1 MTYTQS
7 SGAPA
12 PSLRVAPPPPP
23 PTVPHVSADDPLL
36 PFVLAA
42 RHGDFA
48 AERELLVRL
57 APRVRDG
64 FRAAFGGRNSEELAL
79 TREVLVNVLKAL
91 PTVRGDEPVSNLL
104 ASMVIDRARRHR
116 PELEPSEPAVR
127 AAVDAST
134 ARANRG
140 ADAAALSS
148 VVEHVLTDD
157 AAVLVS
163 FIAVRKKPAWA
174 RRVHWALAFGAV
186 LLAAGLA
193 YLAVRVTQAARPAST
208 EPVPR

>member
-1 MTYTQS
+1 M
-7 SGAPA
+7 
-12 PSLRVAPPPPP
+12 
-23 PTVPHVSADDPLL
+23 
-36 PFVLAA
+36 LAA

-91 PTVRGDEPVSNLL
+91 PTVRGDEPVTHLL
-104 ASMVIDRARRHR
+104 AAMVLDRATRHR
-116 PELEPSEPAVR
+116 PELEASEAAVR
-127 AAVDAST
+127 AAVDAPSG
-134 ARANRG
+134 RASRG
-140 ADAAALSS
+140 ADAALSS

-163 FIAVRKKPAWA
+163 FIAVRKKSPRP
-174 RRVHWALAFGAV
+174 RRLPWALALGA
-186 LLAAGLA
+186 LLLGAGLA
-193 YLAVRVTQAARPAST
+193 YLAFRATQAARPTIS
-208 EPVPR
+208 EPTPR